1 MISFYFIF
9 IEFHGFRNLIEL
21 VMWNVYR
28 WLDEQKK
35 LAGVSSESP
44 V

>member
-1 MISFYFIF
+1 MKPELKESNKRAFLISVLF
-9 IEFHGFRNLIEL
+9 
-21 VMWNVYR
+21 MSR

-35 LAGVSSESP
+35 LAGVSSDSP